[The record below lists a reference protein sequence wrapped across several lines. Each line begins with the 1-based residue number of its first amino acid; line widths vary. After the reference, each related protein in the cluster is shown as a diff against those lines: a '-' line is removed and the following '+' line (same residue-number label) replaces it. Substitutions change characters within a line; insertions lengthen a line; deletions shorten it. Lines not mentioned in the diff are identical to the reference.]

1 MKPLLLLFL
10 TTLGTLA
17 TDWHQWRGP
26 EGNNHAPKN
35 SKPPLEWSET
45 KNTRWK
51 TPIPGRGHSTPIFVQ
66 DKIYL
71 TTAEAAKNTQSLL
84 CLNRITGKVEWT
96 KIIHQGGFPTQLH
109 RENSPASATAQWD
122 GENILVVFQNAN
134 QIKVTAVTP
143 KGQIAW
149 SKAIGSYRPSYPFG
163 YGSTPV
169 LFNDTL
175 ILVVG
180 MEKGGFV
187 TSIKTSNGE
196 EVWRI
201 PRAGHDYWSTP
212 IVATVAGKEQLLVS
226 GVNKF
231 SSYEPA
237 TGKLNW
243 EAIAGAKSMCGTI
256 VWTKDMIFGSGGYPE
271 KETAGVKAD
280 GSGTKVWQNTVK
292 CYEQSLLSHNNLIY
306 AIADDGRAYCW
317 DPATGAK
324 KWSEK
329 IGRSGVMA
337 SPLAVGNLIFAT
349 LKNGSTVIF
358 KASGERYQKVA
369 VNQLGTDTYATPV
382 ALDNQLFLRVG
393 KSLRGQRQEFL
404 YCLEAR

>member
-1 MKPLLLLFL
+1 MKSFPLLLL
-10 TTLGTLA
+10 TTLTSLA
-17 TDWHQWRGP
+17 TDWPQWRGP
-26 EGNNHAPKN
+26 ERNNHAPKN
-35 SKPPLEWSET
+35 ARPPLEWSET
-45 KNTRWK
+45 KNVRWK

-71 TTAEAAKNTQSLL
+71 TTAEASKNTQSLL
-84 CLNRITGKVEWT
+84 CLERTTGKIIWT
-96 KIIHQGGFPTQLH
+96 KVIHKGGFPTQLH

-122 GENILVVFQNAN
+122 GTHILVVFQNAN
-134 QIKVTAVTP
+134 QIKVSAVTP
-143 KGQIAW
+143 QGEIAW
-149 SKAIGSYRPSYPFG
+149 GKSIGSYLPNYPFG

-169 LFNDTL
+169 LYKDTL

-180 MEKGGFV
+180 TEKGGFV

-212 IVATVAGKEQLLVS
+212 VIATVAGKEQLLVS

-231 SSYEPA
+231 SSYHPA
-237 TGKLNW
+237 SGKLNW
-243 EAIAGAKSMCGTI
+243 ETRAGAKSMCGTI
-256 VWTKDMIFGSGGYPE
+256 VWTKDMIFASGGFPE

-317 DPATGAK
+317 DPETGAK

-358 KASGERYQKVA
+358 KATGEGYQKVG

-382 ALDNQLFLRVG
+382 ALDNQLFLRIG
-393 KSLRGQRQEFL
+393 QSFRGQRQEFL